1 MKKTVYFLLALPLLV
16 LLPALLLAQA
26 AGDTIIVPPAIGPDA
41 QLGDFLNLYSILEGA
56 VIVILGYLHN
66 WIPGLNM
73 IPAKWFRIVL
83 IGAVVGVIFAAL
95 GFANGIGTVFV
106 FLQAVGF
113 YSLILKPVAPSP
125 PAKVVSLGKKAA

>member
-1 MKKTVYFLLALPLLV
+1 MKKILALLS
-16 LLPALLLAQA
+16 LLLIAVMAFAQQA
-26 AGDTIIVPPAIGPDA
+26 VGDTIVLPDPLGPGST
-41 QLGDFLNLYSILEGA
+41 LPDFLNLYSILEGA

-66 WIPGLNM
+66 WIPGLNL

-83 IGAVVGVIFAAL
+83 IGAVVGVIFVAL

-125 PAKVVSLGKKAA
+125 PVPPKPEKTGR

>member
-1 MKKTVYFLLALPLLV
+1 MKRILFLFS
-16 LLPALLLAQA
+16 LLLIAAVSFAQA
-26 AGDTIIVPPAIGPDA
+26 VGDTIVLPDPLGPGST
-41 QLGDFLNLYSILEGA
+41 LPDFLNLYSILEGA
-56 VIVILGYLHN
+56 VIVILGYVHN
-66 WIPGLNM
+66 WIPGLNL
-73 IPAKWFRIVL
+73 IPAKWIRIVL

-125 PAKVVSLGKKAA
+125 PVNPKSEKTKR

>member
-1 MKKTVYFLLALPLLV
+1 MKRLLFLFS
-16 LLPALLLAQA
+16 LLLIAAVSFAQA
-26 AGDTIIVPPAIGPDA
+26 VGDTIVLPDPLGPGA
-41 QLGDFLNLYSILEGA
+41 TLPDFLNLYSILEGA
-56 VIVILGYLHN
+56 VIVILGYVHN
-66 WIPGLNM
+66 WIPGLNL
-73 IPAKWFRIVL
+73 IPAKWVRIVL

-125 PAKVVSLGKKAA
+125 PVTPKPVKTGR